1 MKTVFITGASRGIGK
16 EVAKL
21 FASKGYYVGLYATNE
36 KALAAVSKE
45 IGTDISCYSRCDVTN
60 TESVAAAMKHFA
72 EHTDG
77 RMDVLVNN
85 AGVLSSGH
93 FGEVDFDA
101 YDKIIDINIKGM
113 TRVAYTA
120 FPLLK
125 QTPGATMVNLCSA
138 SSIHGVPLL
147 AVYSASKFYVNGL
160 TEALNIEWKE
170 HDIHVTAIKPPVVK
184 TDMADA
190 LVPQLTKRL
199 TVDLKPEDIADAVY
213 KAIGGKR
220 VGHIVGGRAMAW
232 GLADKYLPPYA
243 RRALTG
249 WLSDY

>member
-16 EVAKL
+16 DVAKL

-36 KALAAVSKE
+36 KALAAVSEE
-45 IGTDISCYSRCDVTN
+45 IGTDISCYSRCDVTDP
-60 TESVAAAMKHFA
+60 ESVAAAVAHFS
-72 EHTDG
+72 EHTEG

-85 AGVLSSGH
+85 AGVLTSGN
-93 FGEVDFDA
+93 FQEVDFGE

-125 QTPGATMVNLCSA
+125 ETPDSAMINLCSA
-138 SSIHGVPLL
+138 SSIHGLPLL

-160 TEALNIEWKE
+160 TEALNIEWKD

-184 TDMADA
+184 TDMADQ
-190 LVPQLTKRL
+190 LMPQLRKRL
-199 TVDLKPEDIADAVY
+199 TVDLSSETVAKAVY
-213 KAIGGKR
+213 SAVDGRQSGYILTGKA
-220 VGHIVGGRAMAW
+220 VAW
-232 GLADKYLPPYA
+232 GLADKYLPPAGRHALA
-243 RRALTG
+243 RWLTA
-249 WLSDY
+249 Y

>member
-45 IGTDISCYSRCDVTN
+45 IGTEISCYSRCDVTD
-60 TESVAAAMKHFA
+60 TASVAAAMKHFE

-93 FGEVDFDA
+93 FEELDFDA
-101 YDKIIDINIKGM
+101 YDSIIDINIKGM
-113 TRVAYTA
+113 TRVAYAA

-125 QTPGATMVNLCSA
+125 QTPNSAMVNLCSA
-138 SSIHGVPLL
+138 SSIHGLPLL

-160 TEALNIEWKE
+160 TEALNIEWRE
-170 HDIHVTAIKPPVVK
+170 HGIHVTAIKPPVVK
-184 TDMADA
+184 TDMADQ
-190 LVPQLTKRL
+190 LMPQLKKRL
-199 TVDLKPEDIADAVY
+199 TVDLKPENVAKAVY
-213 KAIGGKR
+213 KAVDGKQASYLIT
-220 VGHIVGGRAMAW
+220 GKATAW
-232 GLADKYLPPYA
+232 GLADKYLPPFG
-243 RRALTG
+243 RHALTE
-249 WLSDY
+249 WLTDY